1 MGTRIQD
8 KVGMALLLAGLG
20 LAEPALASVGTTG
33 GSRILGTDFLIELFT
48 VATSVWIPVILG
60 LTGVGV
66 LVGLASGR
74 LRMSE
79 GVSKWVVIILLGGAG
94 VTGIASMLGLNSAI
108 ALTF

>member
-1 MGTRIQD
+1 MQTKTRIT
-8 KVGMALLLAGLG
+8 LAVCLTVLG
-20 LAEPALASVGTTG
+20 VADQALATVGAGG

-66 LVGLASGR
+66 LVGLAAGR

-79 GVSKWVVIILLGGAG
+79 GVAKWVVIILLGGAG
-94 VTGIASMLGLNSAI
+94 VTGIANMLGLQSTI
-108 ALTF
+108 ALVA

>member
-1 MGTRIQD
+1 MHRKARIGMG
-8 KVGMALLLAGLG
+8 LLLQGLV
-20 LAEPALASVGTTG
+20 LADQALANVSAGG

-60 LTGVGV
+60 LTGIAV

-79 GVSKWVVIILLGGAG
+79 GIAKWVVIILLGGAG
-94 VTGIASMLGLNSAI
+94 VTGIANMLGLNSAV
-108 ALTF
+108 ALVG